1 MCSFKSIDL
10 ASKPVFDKYTKNK
23 YYNSETSFTNI
34 FIWKDYFDVRYAETE
49 GYLVVVYTDP
59 EGRYNAYMPYGNG
72 NFKACIDF
80 MMKYFESCGHKFRIV
95 SASLE
100 MSESIKDLY
109 PEIKITENI
118 NFNDYIYTSESLIN
132 LSGKKLH
139 SKKNHLNCFK
149 NTYDYEYRA
158 MTQADY
164 DSCLSLASKLML
176 KNRDKDSL
184 SYKAEY
190 RSLENMFNNFSALEV
205 RGGVIIVDGK
215 IAAFSIGEKLNDNC
229 ALIHIEKAD
238 TAYSGIY
245 AAINNEFV
253 KNEWSGFEY
262 INREE
267 DMGLEGL
274 RKAKMSYRP
283 HHMIRKFICEL

>member
-59 EGRYNAYMPYGNG
+59 EGRYDAYMPYGNG

-118 NFNDYIYTSESLIN
+118 NFNAFS
-132 LSGKKLH
+132 
-139 SKKNHLNCFK
+139 
-149 NTYDYEYRA
+149 
-158 MTQADY
+158 
-164 DSCLSLASKLML
+164 
-176 KNRDKDSL
+176 SL
-184 SYKAEY
+184 SPANSFRAKSFIP
-190 RSLENMFNNFSALEV
+190 RKITLTAL
-205 RGGVIIVDGK
+205 K
-215 IAAFSIGEKLNDNC
+215 ILMI
-229 ALIHIEKAD
+229 
-238 TAYSGIY
+238 
-245 AAINNEFV
+245 
-253 KNEWSGFEY
+253 
-262 INREE
+262 
-267 DMGLEGL
+267 
-274 RKAKMSYRP
+274 MST
-283 HHMIRKFICEL
+283 EQ